1 MDVDAEGRIQEGA
14 MTQDDRLSAIQ
25 DAIGGSQGIQ
35 VRIAVAEHELA
46 AISQQIGDLRVQLH
60 EHRQVSNKA
69 HSDALSEIR
78 AMRSESIRLDYS
90 TAKWVG
96 IVVATIA
103 SLLGVGGV
111 AATRASSPIEVEP
124 PRASAT
130 PPAAAQ

>member
-1 MDVDAEGRIQEGA
+1 